1 VGFHLFWGIE
11 QTLYVIFLENRKVY
25 IVLFYNICNMIKP
38 IVHKKYLKLYEET
51 ARNKITEVLFRYPE
65 KEFSLSDLA
74 RVAGVAKANIGRI
87 LEEFQ
92 KVGLIYIEKLSKIW
106 RIKANQTNLLYVRS
120 KIVYNLN
127 FVYSSGLVEF
137 LVDYFKNPKAIV
149 LFGSFRKGEDLSNS
163 DIDIA
168 IESDETKEYQIMG
181 MRELTVFEQII
192 VRKIQIHLFNR
203 ENIGIEVFNNIA
215 NGILLWGF
223 LEVKK

>member
-1 VGFHLFWGIE
+1 
-11 QTLYVIFLENRKVY
+11 
-25 IVLFYNICNMIKP
+25 MIKP
-38 IVHKKYLKLYEET
+38 FVNKKYLKLYEET
-51 ARNKITEVLFRYPE
+51 AKNKIAEVLFKYPE

-74 RVAGVAKANIGRI
+74 RLAGVAKANIGVI

-92 KVGLIYIEKLSKIW
+92 EAGLITIEKLSKIW
-106 RIKANQTNLLYVRS
+106 RIKANQTNWLYIRS

-127 FVYSSGLVEF
+127 FVYKSGLVEF
-137 LVDYFKNPKAIV
+137 LVDFFKNPKAIV

-168 IESDETKEYQIMG
+168 IESNEAKDYQIIG
-181 MRELTVFEQII
+181 LRELSEFEKDIG
-192 VRKIQIHLFNR
+192 RKIQIHLFNR
-203 ENIGIEVFNNIA
+203 ENTDLGVFNNIA

>member
-1 VGFHLFWGIE
+1 
-11 QTLYVIFLENRKVY
+11 
-25 IVLFYNICNMIKP
+25 MIKP

-51 ARNKITEVLFRYPE
+51 AKAKVSEVLFRYPE

-74 RVAGVAKANIGRI
+74 REAGVAKANLGGI
-87 LEEFQ
+87 LKAFQ
-92 KVGLIYIEKLSKIW
+92 EAGLISIEKLSKLW
-106 RIKANQTNLLYVRS
+106 RIKADQTNWLYTRS

-127 FVYSSGLVEF
+127 FIYQIGVVEF
-137 LVDYFKNPKAIV
+137 LVEYFKNPKAIV

-168 IESDETKEYQIMG
+168 IESDGSKEYQIMG
-181 MRELTVFEQII
+181 LQELAEFEKII
-192 VRKIQIHLFNR
+192 GKRIQLHLFNR
-203 ENIGIEVFNNIA
+203 KDLDIGVFNNIA